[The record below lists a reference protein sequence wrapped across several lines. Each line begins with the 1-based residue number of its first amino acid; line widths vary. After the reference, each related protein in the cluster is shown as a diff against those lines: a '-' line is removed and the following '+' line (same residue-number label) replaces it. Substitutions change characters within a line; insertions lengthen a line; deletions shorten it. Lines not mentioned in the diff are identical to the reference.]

1 MGKTRD
7 LFKKTRAIKGT
18 FHARLGTVKD
28 RNSKNLTEA
37 EATKKRWQ
45 EYTLYKKD
53 FNDPDNHD
61 AMVTHSDPDILECEV
76 K

>member
-37 EATKKRWQ
+37 KRLRRIDKNIQ
-45 EYTLYKKD
+45 K
-53 FNDPDNHD
+53 N
-61 AMVTHSDPDILECEV
+61 
-76 K
+76 